1 MNFREF
7 FYLKK
12 SDRKVITFLLCLTI
26 GVLGILFLLGN
37 KRSSTLLNAADSSA
51 IATERTRDIAS
62 YETSSGQYRLENGQ
76 KTELFPFD
84 PNTADSL
91 QLSRLGLAPY
101 QIRNIYRYRAK
112 GGVFRSPQS
121 FAKVYGLTRKQYRDL
136 EPYITIGEDY
146 QPAFTME
153 TIRNYERGRIEEQRK
168 LHEAYEE
175 YKKNDAYKPYKKYDR
190 DTIRYPI
197 KIKLGTHINLAYADT
212 TMLKKVP
219 GIGSGWAKTIV
230 SYGERLGGY
239 VAVGQLKEIEGFPV
253 ESLPFFEVRNA
264 QTKRLNLNTLSLSQL
279 RRHPYITFYMARQ
292 IVEYRRLKGRLSS
305 LSQLRLLKEFPA
317 DIIERLQPY
326 VCF

>member
-146 QPAFTME
+146 QPAFTMA

-197 KIKLGTHINLAYADT
+197 KIK
-212 TMLKKVP
+212 
-219 GIGSGWAKTIV
+219 IGHTYKTLLMPI
-230 SYGERLGGY
+230 
-239 VAVGQLKEIEGFPV
+239 QL
-253 ESLPFFEVRNA
+253 
-264 QTKRLNLNTLSLSQL
+264 
-279 RRHPYITFYMARQ
+279 
-292 IVEYRRLKGRLSS
+292 
-305 LSQLRLLKEFPA
+305 
-317 DIIERLQPY
+317 
-326 VCF
+326 C